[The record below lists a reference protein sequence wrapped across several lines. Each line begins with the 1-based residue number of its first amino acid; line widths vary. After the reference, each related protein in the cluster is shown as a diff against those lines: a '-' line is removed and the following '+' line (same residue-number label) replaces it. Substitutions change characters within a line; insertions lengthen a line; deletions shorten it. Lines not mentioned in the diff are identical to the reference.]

1 MVRKVSC
8 FMFMALKY
16 RTMLLILDQ
25 YERKLGFSL
34 FHRFWFSPSFLLLV
48 VPKFFYVLVIY
59 ESKRKMSGFI
69 IYGAKNFYFY
79 VLGFEIKDYVS
90 DLESIRKEARTFFL
104 FCKLLF
110 LLSFLLL
117 DVLKSF
123 CVWRYMKGRR
133 NLLAL

>member
-34 FHRFWFSPSFLLLV
+34 FHKFLFSPSFLLLG
-48 VPKFFYVLVIY
+48 VPKFFCVLVIY

-69 IYGAKNFYFY
+69 IYGAKNFCFC
-79 VLGFEIKDYVS
+79 VLGFETKDYVS

-104 FCKLLF
+104 FRKLLF
-110 LLSFLLL
+110 PLSFLLL

-123 CVWRYMKGRR
+123 CVWRYMKGR
-133 NLLAL
+133 